1 MLELKDVDVSI
12 GATPI
17 LRQVSLQVPA
27 GRMVGLIGRNGAGK
41 TTLMRAVMGAVPA
54 HNGHVG
60 YEHLDL
66 AGIALHRRAH
76 LGIGYMP
83 EDRRL
88 VPDLSVEDNVLA
100 PAWATGLEGAKER
113 LRWILDLIPE
123 IRPLMPRRAPQ
134 LSGGQQKL
142 AALARALMIGR
153 ELLLLDEPS
162 EGVAPAL
169 AHRIAEILAR
179 LKGEGLTVFIAESND
194 RHIAGL
200 IDGAYLIERGSVRPA

>member
-1 MLELKDVDVSI
+1 MLELQGVDVSI

-17 LRQVSLQVPA
+17 LRGVSLQIPA
-27 GRMVGLIGRNGAGK
+27 GRMMGLIGRNGAGK
-41 TTLMRAVMGAVPA
+41 TTLMRAIMGAVPA
-54 HNGHVG
+54 RSGRVS
-60 YEHLDL
+60 YEHLDF
-66 AGIALHRRAH
+66 ASVPLHRRAH

-100 PAWATGLEGAKER
+100 PAWATRLEGAVER

-123 IRPLMPRRAPQ
+123 IKPLMARKAPQ

-142 AALARALMIGR
+142 AALARALMVGR

-169 AHRIAEILAR
+169 AHRIAEILSR

-200 IDGAYLIERGSVRPA
+200 IDGAYLIERGSVRSA

>member
-1 MLELKDVDVSI
+1 MLELRDVDVSI
-12 GATPI
+12 GTTPI
-17 LRQVSLQVPA
+17 LRGVSLQIPA

-54 HNGHVG
+54 RAGRVG

-66 AGIALHRRAH
+66 AQVALHRRAH

-88 VPDLSVEDNVLA
+88 VPELTVEDNILA
-100 PAWATGLEGAKER
+100 PAWAARLEGARER
-113 LRWILDLIPE
+113 LAWILDLIPE
-123 IRPLMPRRAPQ
+123 IKPLMPRRAPQ

-142 AALARALMIGR
+142 AALARAMMIGR

-169 AHRIAEILAR
+169 AHRIAEILAK
-179 LKGEGLTVFIAESND
+179 LKSEGLTVFVAESND
-194 RHIAGL
+194 RHIASL
-200 IDGAYLIERGSVRPA
+200 IDGAYLIERGSVRAA